1 MKKTVFT
8 LRPEFHNLIKK
19 TLPEILKI
27 FPTPFFLYTENGIRR
42 DCQAL
47 FGAFSGIPG
56 YRNFYAVKAN
66 NNPTVLETVRSEG
79 CGFDCSSVSE
89 VLLAEMTGAAG
100 EDIFFS
106 SNNTSEREFK
116 VAFAGGYVFNFDDLS
131 LLSDMPGTPEI
142 ACCRFN
148 PGPLARTDGNFVGKP
163 EDAKYGLMSSQALN
177 FFRVMID
184 QGVKRFMLHT
194 MICSNER
201 DYTKL
206 VLTAKMMLDVT
217 TLLSEKLDIRFEAIN
232 IGGGFGIPYNPETDQ
247 ALDLEALG
255 SEVTDLFLK
264 FEKKHGWMPKLFTEN
279 GRYLAGH
286 NGVLVTRAIN
296 FKNTY
301 RDYVGVDAQTFSSVP
316 RPFIYGAHHEITVLG
331 KENWSKD
338 RTYDVVGSLC
348 ENADKFAEQRKLP
361 EILRGDILLIH
372 NAGAHCYAMSGNYN
386 GRTRPAEIMIF
397 SDGSFGL
404 IRRAQTEE
412 DLFREMVFPE
422 KIQRLSPQ

>member
-1 MKKTVFT
+1 VKKTVFT

-56 YRNFYAVKAN
+56 YRNFYAVKAS

-89 VLLAEMTGAAG
+89 VLLAERTGAAR

-163 EDAKYGLMSSQALN
+163 EDAKYGLMSS
-177 FFRVMID
+177 
-184 QGVKRFMLHT
+184 
-194 MICSNER
+194 
-201 DYTKL
+201 
-206 VLTAKMMLDVT
+206 AKMMLDVT